1 MNKKG
6 FSLISVLLSIAA
18 FSIITLSIVAWYISM
33 TMKETSIQ
41 EDLQEMAIA
50 QDRLIAIQSR
60 SSAEI
65 KEKCKNKNTVNEKYK
80 DYLLEEKYY
89 REIDSSKNIN
99 NKVKITV
106 INNWNKK
113 KYSINKSLLTE
124 RGSSLVNPDSYVKN
138 MSDPKHSLS
147 VNYDEK
153 TNSIKYY
160 VDGEEVKTLTEH
172 SFEKDNGYA
181 RFDNGLVLQ
190 WGKTKTK
197 TIIFPKPFPNDC
209 LNIISN
215 TTLRAVPSF
224 IYSFDRNQATVETFG
239 HETYWTALGY

>member
-6 FSLISVLLSIAA
+6 FSLISVLLSVTI
-18 FSIITLSIVAWYISM
+18 FSIITISIVAWYISI
-33 TMKETSIQ
+33 TTKQISLQ

-50 QDRLIAIQSR
+50 QDRLIAIQSL

-65 KEKCKNKNTVNEKYK
+65 KEKCKNKNIINEKYK
-80 DYLLEEKYY
+80 DYLLEEEYY
-89 REIDSSKNIN
+89 HEIDLSKNIN

-106 INNWNKK
+106 INNRNKK
-113 KYSINKSLLTE
+113 KYSIDKSILTE
-124 RGSSLVNPDSYVKN
+124 RGSLLVNPDSYVKN
-138 MSDPKHSLS
+138 MSDSKHSIS

-160 VDGEEVKTLTEH
+160 VDGEELKTITEH

-181 RFDNGLVLQ
+181 RFDNGFVLQ

-197 TIIFPKPFPNDC
+197 TITFNKPFPNDC
-209 LNIISN
+209 FNIISN
-215 TTLRAVPSF
+215 PSVIAVPSF
-224 IYSFDRNQATVETFG
+224 IYSFDKNQATVETFG